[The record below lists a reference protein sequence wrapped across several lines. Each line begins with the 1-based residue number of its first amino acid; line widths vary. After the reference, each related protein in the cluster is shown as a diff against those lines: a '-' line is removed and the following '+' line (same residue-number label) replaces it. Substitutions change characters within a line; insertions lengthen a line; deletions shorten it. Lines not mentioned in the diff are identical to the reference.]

1 MSMQTDSST
10 DKLAKVIG
18 GSSIGFGVIA
28 TLSPKVLRKVY
39 GSSAQGSELDYFGR
53 MWGTR
58 TTVLGALTLTSSG
71 VERQRIAGMAAA
83 MNAVDS
89 LAAFTSSGTPA
100 KTRVMAGLTSAA
112 FGAAAGYVA
121 ANG

>member
-1 MSMQTDSST
+1 MSMQTDSTT
-10 DKLAKVIG
+10 DTLAKVIG
-18 GSSIGFGVIA
+18 GSSIGFGVMA
-28 TLSPKVLRKVY
+28 TLAPGVLRKIY
-39 GSSAQGSELDYFGR
+39 GSSAQGAELDYFGR

-71 VERQRIAGMAAA
+71 AERQRLAGMAAA

-89 LAAFTSSGTPA
+89 LAAFSASGAPG
-100 KTRVMAGLTSAA
+100 KTRVMAGLTSGTFAV
-112 FGAAAGYVA
+112 AAGYLA

>member
-1 MSMQTDSST
+1 MTDSST
-10 DKLAKVIG
+10 DTLAKVIG
-18 GSSIGFGVIA
+18 GGSIAFGVLA
-28 TLSPKVLRKVY
+28 TVSPRALRKAY
-39 GSSAQGSELDYFGR
+39 GTSAQSPELDYFGR

-58 TTVLGALTLTSSG
+58 TTVLGALTLASSG
-71 VERQRIAGMAAA
+71 AERQRLAGMAAA

-100 KTRVMAGLTSAA
+100 RTRVMAGLTSAA

>member
-1 MSMQTDSST
+1 MQMTDSST
-10 DKLAKVIG
+10 DTLAKVIG
-18 GSSIGFGVIA
+18 GGTIAFGVLA
-28 TLSPKVLRKVY
+28 TLSPKALRKAY
-39 GSSAQGSELDYFGR
+39 GTSAKGSELDYFGR

-58 TTVLGALTLTSSG
+58 TTVLGALTLTTSG
-71 VERQRIAGMAAA
+71 AERQRLAGMAAA

-100 KTRVMAGLTSAA
+100 RTRVMAGLTSAA